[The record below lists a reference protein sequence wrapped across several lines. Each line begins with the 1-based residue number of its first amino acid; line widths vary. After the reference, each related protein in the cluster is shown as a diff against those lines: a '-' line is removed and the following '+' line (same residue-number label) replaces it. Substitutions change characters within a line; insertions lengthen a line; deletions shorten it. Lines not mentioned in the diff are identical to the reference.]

1 MHALNDKTTAYR
13 ANTWLDIGWG
23 SVVVGSCISTR
34 ILKISIKNF
43 KRFRN
48 VRKSIE
54 TSGDIS
60 VRKGFRTSDAQR
72 NVMGQSTEMS
82 PLVSMLFRAFL
93 NSLKFLMF

>member
-13 ANTWLDIGWG
+13 ANTLLDIGWG
-23 SVVVGSCISTR
+23 SAVVGSWVSTR
-34 ILKISIKNF
+34 ILKISIKHF

-48 VRKSIE
+48 VQKSIE

-72 NVMGQSTEMS
+72 NVMG
-82 PLVSMLFRAFL
+82 
-93 NSLKFLMF
+93 